1 MPTWQKKWRSCSKQE
16 RLQTLFGYTYTT
28 QEPWSKVWN
37 KIVSSPSLKKEDH
50 YLIYLTLMRGPN
62 QAPSARASLL
72 LPPHLSYFNG
82 HKPCTW
88 ILHRG
93 AASNKFRVLTDS
105 NSNPKFNNTSDSY
118 QLPHSSYLKD
128 LMHRKITSNG
138 SQPQVSE
145 NPALPRCPDT
155 ESSPHLV

>member
-1 MPTWQKKWRSCSKQE
+1 
-16 RLQTLFGYTYTT
+16 
-28 QEPWSKVWN
+28 
-37 KIVSSPSLKKEDH
+37 
-50 YLIYLTLMRGPN
+50 MRGPN

-72 LPPHLSYFNG
+72 LPPYLSYFNG

-93 AASNKFRVLTDS
+93 ATSNKFRVLTDS

-128 LMHRKITSNG
+128 LMHHKITSNG
-138 SQPQVSE
+138 SRPQVSE
-145 NPALPRCPDT
+145 NPALLRCPDT
-155 ESSPHLV
+155 ESSPHLVQKEGRSCVLFFKNFHLRDGSFFGNVQASEKLTSK